1 MSINEKKLK
10 LEKMLKNMFKLR
22 DELLFMNE
30 SKSQGSPTQRNKP
43 KRAPKAP
50 KPKKMEPDDFES
62 NFKKRRRLLSGRKKA

>member
-10 LEKMLKNMFKLR
+10 LEKMLQNMFKLR

-50 KPKKMEPDDFES
+50 KLKKMGPDDYDGKL
-62 NFKKRRRLLSGRKKA
+62 KKRRTISGRKKA